1 MVRTYLGAI
10 TALAIAVTVG
20 VATLLAQPG
29 AVEAQSHSATR
40 SFPAGWAA
48 PGSEVQVSITASN
61 LGGFGQVEET
71 LPEGFTYVRSSIDTF
86 QVKVTGQT
94 VLFTLVGSNSLAYV
108 VTAPAMEGQY
118 TFSGVVRNA
127 DRVERTIAGHTSL
140 RIGPEP
146 TPAPTSIPTATSE
159 PTPTPEPEPTPTP
172 QPEPTSTPEPE
183 PTATPEPT
191 VAPEPTPTPMPEATA
206 TSEPT
211 PTPTPEPTATPLP
224 PQIVVAT
231 LTPTPTPALAPSQP
245 TATEAA
251 KSGGGIPPLLGLII
265 VIIGVGI
272 ILGVASYIRTRR

>member
-10 TALAIAVTVG
+10 TALAILVG
-20 VATLLAQPG
+20 IATLLAQPG

-48 PGSEVQVSITASN
+48 PGSEVQVSISASN

-140 RIGPEP
+140 RIGPAP
-146 TPAPTSIPTATSE
+146 TPAPTSTPAPEPTATPEPSPTSEPELLPTARPEPTSTPEPTATPEPTPTATLTPEPTATSE
-159 PTPTPEPEPTPTP
+159 PTPTPEPTA
-172 QPEPTSTPEPE
+172 
-183 PTATPEPT
+183 TATPS
-191 VAPEPTPTPMPEATA
+191 TPTIIIV
-206 TSEPT
+206 
-211 PTPTPEPTATPLP
+211 TPTPEPSEPSERSAP
-224 PQIVVAT
+224 PADD
-231 LTPTPTPALAPSQP
+231 
-245 TATEAA
+245 E
-251 KSGGGIPPLLGLII
+251 GGPPLLLWTIVVLVGLGAVLAI
-265 VIIGVGI
+265 
-272 ILGVASYIRTRR
+272 AYYIRTRS